1 MVKIG
6 QSFPQRSAQHV
17 SESASAKLL
26 RACLPATW
34 LIRELTER
42 DYGIDVLIEIITNGQ
57 MAGNMVA
64 GQVKAIKKV
73 TFKNSEEKKFKGLSL
88 STYKLPARAANSK
101 LSVCLLA

>member
-1 MVKIG
+1 MASEEIVDLRNFRFIAHKYRCPIRQHRKPVLAGYSGNTSMVKIG

-64 GQVKAIKKV
+64 GQV
-73 TFKNSEEKKFKGLSL
+73 
-88 STYKLPARAANSK
+88 
-101 LSVCLLA
+101 